1 MDSMV
6 TLNRNGIY
14 SALFSP
20 FDSRGEPDM
29 EKLRALIRFE
39 LEKGV
44 EGFYCCGSSGEGLLL
59 ETAERKKLI
68 ELVAEEVQER
78 VPFIAHTGALS
89 TRTAID
95 LSAHAKTCGAA
106 AVSLIPPIYYHYSL
120 DEIEQYYKDVVSA
133 VDIEVIVYNIPQFT
147 GISFSKKNAFLND
160 PRIMGIKHTSMNLYD
175 MERLKQAFPGKI
187 IFNGF
192 DEIFLYGLAAG
203 ADAAIGTTVNV
214 CPKLFIAIREE
225 FRKGNMSAAWN
236 LQSELNGFIEVIVDV
251 GVFPSAK
258 YSLTLQGIDVGSCR
272 KPFAPLTGEGKKQ
285 VEGALKKIET
295 WL

>member
-6 TLNRNGIY
+6 GLNRNGIY

-20 FDSRGEPDM
+20 FDSRGELDT

-59 ETAERKKLI
+59 ETVERKKLI
-68 ELVAEEVQER
+68 EIVAEEVQDR

-89 TRTAID
+89 TRTAVD
-95 LSAHAKTCGAA
+95 LSAHAKICGAA

-120 DEIEQYYKDVVSA
+120 DEIEQYYKDVVNM
-133 VDIEVIVYNIPQFT
+133 VDIGVIVYNIPQFT

-192 DEIFLYGLAAG
+192 DEIFLYGLTAG
-203 ADAAIGTTVNV
+203 ADAAIGTMVNV
-214 CPKLFIAIREE
+214 CPKLFKAIREE
-225 FRKGNMSAAWN
+225 FRKGNMPAVQN
-236 LQSELNGFIEVIVDV
+236 LQSVLNGFIEVIVGA
-251 GVFPSAK
+251 GVFPAAK

-272 KPFAPLTGEGKKQ
+272 KPFAPLTGEGKQQ
-285 VEGALKKIET
+285 VEEALKKIET

>member
-1 MDSMV
+1 MV

-20 FDSRGEPDM
+20 FDSRGEPDT

-68 ELVAEEVQER
+68 EIVAEEVQDR
-78 VPFIAHTGALS
+78 VPFIVHTGALS
-89 TRTAID
+89 TRTAVD

-120 DEIEQYYKDVVSA
+120 DEIEQYYKDVVNT
-133 VDIEVIVYNIPQFT
+133 VDIDVIVYNIPQFT
-147 GISFSKKNAFLND
+147 GISFSKKNAFLNN

-214 CPKLFIAIREE
+214 CPKLFKAIREE
-225 FRKGNMSAAWN
+225 FRTGNIPAARN
-236 LQSELNGFIEVIVDV
+236 LQSELNGFIEVVV
-251 GVFPSAK
+251 GAGVFPAAK
-258 YSLTLQGIDVGSCR
+258 YSLTLQGIDIGSCR

-285 VEGALKKIET
+285 VEEALKKIEA